1 MPKKSTASPLEKFF
15 ERHITE
21 AEADKGHITIREGSR
36 STIEAHF
43 ARVEALEKGPIPAQV
58 LARIG
63 LKDLGELHDKDLNS
77 WCLLGNHL
85 QSLAC
90 FEGIKDNLK
99 AAPATGPEHENLMAM
114 FRDAQKNRDQ
124 TRAAL
129 TRYLDG
135 RYPNHSS
142 APAET

>member
-1 MPKKSTASPLEKFF
+1 MHPNEKAQDKAMDMTDQ
-15 ERHITE
+15 EKGALANLS
-21 AEADKGHITIREGSR
+21 AEDR